1 MSNAHYERR
10 STAKRI
16 RNPVDV
22 AIMESSHH
30 ERRMDGIG
38 MALGWHWDS
47 IGMDDIGMA
56 LGWMDGMNGTIQWM
70 WQSWIVPPRK
80 RAMHGTR

>member
-30 ERRMDGIG
+30 ERRMDDIGIALG
-38 MALGWHWDS
+38 WMTLGWHWD
-47 IGMDDIGMA
+47 
-56 LGWMDGMNGTIQWM
+56 GWME
-70 WQSWIVPPRK
+70 
-80 RAMHGTR
+80 